1 MVVQLSDDARLWVA
15 SFQSSSRN
23 CSAKNDVDSPTLDY
37 LSCAKVRV
45 GATLTTGPP
54 LDAALEGATLG
65 P

>member
-1 MVVQLSDDARLWVA
+1 MVVQLSVDTRLWVA
-15 SFQSSSRN
+15 SFESTSCN
-23 CSAKNDVDSPTLDY
+23 CSAKNDVDSPTLVHP
-37 LSCAKVRV
+37 SCAKARV